1 MSLNQELVDTIMAT
15 VVEILCILAI
25 VKKETSHDRI
35 SKSLLYCTNISPLT
49 KIFSE
54 KRLNKL
60 RGKSNIED
68 SLMELSKLTRE
79 EARMA
84 TTQAVKVTHTF
95 DDRVRRVTDKVIVI
109 DDSVASVDYREADVY
124 DRLWGVTNNV
134 FGVDD
139 RVASV
144 SDGAT
149 GVDDGVDDRVAGV
162 DDGVEVPRRRKRD
175 RWPLIAVYLR
185 FISRVLNPCA

>member
-1 MSLNQELVDTIMAT
+1 MAT
-15 VVEILCILAI
+15 MVEVLCILAI
-25 VKKETSHDRI
+25 VKKETCHDRI

-49 KIFSE
+49 KLFSE

-84 TTQAVKVTHTF
+84 TTQAVKFTHTF
-95 DDRVRRVTDKVIVI
+95 DDRVRRVTDKVTAI
-109 DDSVASVDYREADVY
+109 DDTVAGIDYREADDD
-124 DRLWGVTNNV
+124 DRLRRVTNNV
-134 FGVDD
+134 LGVDD

-144 SDGAT
+144 NDEVA
-149 GVDDGVDDRVAGV
+149 GVDDGVDDRVAGI
-162 DDGVEVPRRRKRD
+162 DDGVEAPRRRKRD